1 MLRRRPARERLGRRA
16 RCLLMAAAAGLAGL
30 LGLARTLVPDPR
42 GYGTH
47 TQLGL
52 RPCAFVTVTGR
63 LCPTCGM
70 TTSFAW
76 IMRGKVVRSWRA
88 NPAGCLLALL
98 SFPLIAWLI
107 ASAVANEPIGFQ
119 SLVDP
124 LLSLVL
130 AAVVVSLVV
139 WLVRLIVSPDALVGP
154 GQYAGTAARVIG
166 R

>member
-1 MLRRRPARERLGRRA
+1 MFRRRSARERLGRRA
-16 RCLLMAAAAGLAGL
+16 RCLLLAAAAGLSGL
-30 LGLARTLVPDPR
+30 LGLARTLEPDPR

-52 RPCAFVTVTGR
+52 RPCSFLTLTGR

-76 IMRGKVVRSWRA
+76 MMRGEVVRSWQV

-98 SFPLIAWLI
+98 SFPLVAWLI
-107 ASAVANEPIGFQ
+107 ASAAANEPIGFR
-119 SLVDP
+119 SLSDP
-124 LLSLVL
+124 LWGLVL
-130 AAVVVSLVV
+130 AAVFLSLVV
-139 WLVRLIVSPDALVGP
+139 WLVRLIVSPDVLAGPAQNPGALTK
-154 GQYAGTAARVIG
+154 AIG

>member
-1 MLRRRPARERLGRRA
+1 
-16 RCLLMAAAAGLAGL
+16 LLLAAAAGLVGL

-42 GYGTH
+42 GFGTH

-52 RPCAFVTVTGR
+52 RPCAFLTMTGR

-76 IMRGKVVRSWRA
+76 IMRGKVVRSWQA
-88 NPAGCLLALL
+88 NPAGCLLSLL

-107 ASAVANEPIGFQ
+107 ASAAANEPIGFQ
-119 SLVDP
+119 SLADP
-124 LLSLVL
+124 LMSLVL
-130 AAVVVSLVV
+130 AAVAVSLIV
-139 WLVRLIVSPDALVGP
+139 WLVRLIVWPDALVIP
-154 GQYAGTAARVIG
+154 GQNAGIAARTIG

>member
-1 MLRRRPARERLGRRA
+1 MFRRRSATERLGRRA
-16 RCLLMAAAAGLAGL
+16 RCLLMAAAAGLLGL

-52 RPCAFVTVTGR
+52 RPCSFLTLTGR

-70 TTSFAW
+70 TTAFAW
-76 IMRGKVVRSWRA
+76 MMRGEVVRSWHV

-98 SFPLIAWLI
+98 SFPLLAWLI
-107 ASAVANEPIGFQ
+107 ASATANEPIGFKTL
-119 SLVDP
+119 SDP
-124 LLSLVL
+124 LCGFVL
-130 AAVVVSLVV
+130 AAVFLSLVV
-139 WLVRLIVSPDALVGP
+139 WLVRLIVTPALLAGP
-154 GQYAGTAARVIG
+154 ASNAGAFARLIG